1 MKHTLDIKLPLVEF
15 EYNKETT
22 LINNLKG
29 FMVINGEQY
38 ILNSVSYENDEYVII
53 YHIYNNGNVKQL
65 TFKTNTLTEG
75 IVNNLW

>member
-15 EYNKETT
+15 EYIKETT

-38 ILNSVSYENDEYVII
+38 ILNSVSYENDEYVIT

-75 IVNNLW
+75 VVSSL

>member
-75 IVNNLW
+75 IVNNL

>member
-38 ILNSVSYENDEYVII
+38 ILNSVSYENDEYVIT

-75 IVNNLW
+75 VVSSL

>member
-15 EYNKETT
+15 EYIKETT

-75 IVNNLW
+75 VVSSL

>member
-15 EYNKETT
+15 EHNKETT

-38 ILNSVSYENDEYVII
+38 ILNSVSYENDEYVIT

-75 IVNNLW
+75 VVSSL